1 MTNSRTFLQVIGD
14 VPKKDPKKIEFLTWI
29 DTNNQSFEGEGVIL
43 PSEYPNIILISK
55 GRRVGSGHDVMLA
68 YDEDPMDGCLY
79 LGNWN
84 DGVA

>member
-1 MTNSRTFLQVIGD
+1 MTNSRTFLEAINGFSR
-14 VPKKDPKKIEFLTWI
+14 KDPKKIEFLSWI
-29 DTNNQSFEGEGVIL
+29 DTDNQFFEGKIIL
-43 PSEYPNIILISK
+43 PSEYQNVILISK
-55 GRRVGSGHDVMLA
+55 GRHVGSGHDVMLA